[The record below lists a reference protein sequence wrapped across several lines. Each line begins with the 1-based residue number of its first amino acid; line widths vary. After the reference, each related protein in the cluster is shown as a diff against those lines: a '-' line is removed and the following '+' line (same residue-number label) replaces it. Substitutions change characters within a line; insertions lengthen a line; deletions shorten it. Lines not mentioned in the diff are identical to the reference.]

1 MGSIHIIF
9 CYCVISDIFFPHR
22 FPHNGFFPGQNVL
35 ATKDG
40 QASRQA
46 LLTKKGSPERR
57 RIIWKLLWYTF
68 IASLLGTVH
77 TLLVIGANVYIL
89 LALLAGN
96 LAGVYFSYRQQQADE
111 HDASADLCA
120 VLRLA
125 REHPDDEKWGH
136 LRKDLRVFLQ
146 LSAPPTTPAPTTT
159 PTSPLELDYSCRS
172 ASRSLRARPAGT
184 FAPYSDHPP
193 SHSTEVTEE
202 WAL

>member
-1 MGSIHIIF
+1 M
-9 CYCVISDIFFPHR
+9 
-22 FPHNGFFPGQNVL
+22 L

-57 RIIWKLLWYTF
+57 RIIWKLLWFTF
-68 IASLLGTVH
+68 LASLLGTVH

-89 LALLAGN
+89 IALLLGN

-125 REHPDDEKWGH
+125 REHPDDEKWEH
-136 LRKDLRVFLQ
+136 LRQQMREFLQ
-146 LSAPPTTPAPTTT
+146 LTSAQETTT
-159 PTSPLELDYSCRS
+159 PTAPMQLDYSCRS
-172 ASRSLRARPAGT
+172 ASRSLRARG
-184 FAPYSDHPP
+184 FAPYLDQPP
-193 SHSTEVTEE
+193 SNSTEGDWE
-202 WAL
+202 L

>member
-1 MGSIHIIF
+1 M
-9 CYCVISDIFFPHR
+9 
-22 FPHNGFFPGQNVL
+22 L

-46 LLTKKGSPERR
+46 LLTKKGSSERQ
-57 RIIWKLLWYTF
+57 RIIWRLLWYTF
-68 IASLLGTVH
+68 LASLLGTAH

-89 LALLAGN
+89 VALLAGN

-136 LRKDLRVFLQ
+136 LRRDLRGFLQ
-146 LSAPPTTPAPTTT
+146 LNESTATPAPTTT
-159 PTSPLELDYSCRS
+159 PLQLDYACRS
-172 ASRSLRARPAGT
+172 ASRSLRVRPTG

-193 SHSTEVTEE
+193 SNSTEE